1 MKKNVFRKKLGALVL
16 GSLLAV
22 SMTGTAMAEEAA
34 DADAPMNLT
43 LEDSVRLAL
52 DNNKT
57 IRQSEADLENAVWA
71 RHQARRTFGPTV
83 TWKSGITK
91 QGGKFHNANHDNQ
104 IFSNG
109 LTLTMPIYSG
119 GQLENSIKAADLGM
133 NAAELALEQTKQGI
147 KEATMAAYYKALQAK
162 NQINVAQDSV
172 NTLNEHLKNVNAQY
186 TVGTVAKSDV
196 LATQV
201 QVADAEQSLIT
212 ANNDYDVAIATLNN
226 YMGVYTG
233 TKLNLTDSL
242 DYKVYEIPFE
252 DCISYAR
259 ANRPDV
265 LNADYKVEIAKAQM
279 EGAKAGYRPQVNV
292 ELGKNWAGKHP
303 FSGTDEYDPYDNPY
317 YQGNNW
323 SATIGISWN
332 IWDNNV
338 TQSKVEQAKA
348 AVTKEEAAAEDT
360 RQKGDL
366 EVRTAYLNMKAA
378 ERSIH
383 TTSVAVERAK
393 EDYKIAQVRYAAGV
407 GTNLDVMDAEEKLTK
422 AQTNYYTSLYN
433 YNTSKASLDKAMGI
447 MVDLDVTKLA
457 LDTEKAVVV
466 TKAAEEAEEATE
478 A

>member
-1 MKKNVFRKKLGALVL
+1 MKKNVYMKKLGALVL
-16 GSLLAV
+16 GGLLAV
-22 SMTGTAMAEEAA
+22 SMTGTAMAEEAV
-34 DADAPMNLT
+34 DAPMNLT

-57 IRQSEADLENAVWA
+57 IKQSEADFESAVWA
-71 RHQARRTFGPTV
+71 RHQARRAFGPTV
-83 TWKSGITK
+83 AWQSSATK
-91 QGGKFHNANHDNQ
+91 QGGTAFNRSNYTKNYT
-104 IFSNG
+104 NG
-109 LTLTMPIYSG
+109 LSLTMPIYTG
-119 GQLENSIKAADLGM
+119 GQLESSIEAADLGM
-133 NAAELALEQTKQGI
+133 NSAELGLEQTKQSI
-147 KEATMAAYYKALQAK
+147 KQSTMAAYYKALQAK

-201 QVADAEQSLIT
+201 QVANAEQNLIT
-212 ANNDYDVAIATLNN
+212 ANNDYDVAIASLNN
-226 YMGVYTG
+226 LMGVYTG

-242 DYKVYEIPFE
+242 DYNVYEIPFE
-252 DCISYAR
+252 DCINYGR
-259 ANRPDV
+259 TNRPDV
-265 LNADYKVEIAKAQM
+265 LIADYNVAIAKAQM
-279 EGAKAGYRPQVNV
+279 DGAKAGYRPTVQAQ
-292 ELGKNWAGKHP
+292 LAKNWAGDAP
-303 FSGTDEYDPYDNPY
+303 FTGDDSSQLYGSS
-317 YQGNNW
+317 NNW
-323 SATIGISWN
+323 MATLNLSWN

-348 AVTKEEAAAEDT
+348 AVTKAEAAAEDT

-366 EVRTAYLNMKAA
+366 EVRTAYLNLKAA

-383 TTSVAVERAK
+383 TNSVAVERAQ

-407 GTNLDVMDAEEKLTK
+407 GTNLDVMDAEEKLTQ

-457 LDTEKAVVV
+457 LDADKAVVV
-466 TKAAEEAEEATE
+466 TKAAEETVEAEA
-478 A
+478 